1 MDKPC
6 EHCGQADIRKEGY
19 FKCETPCRQAKLCY
33 ANNRIT
39 IDEFLKNLP
48 DLQELEEGSKGH
60 VKGK

>member
-1 MDKPC
+1 MDKLC

-48 DLQELEEGSKGH
+48 SLRKLEKGRKGH